1 MLISEKIPDQVHWS
15 EGMLLSPHH
24 FQQSGVHFERQ
35 LAHQLKRVSPFYWGL
50 LQVKFDEIALT
61 HNRLTV
67 EEFHGVMPDGTLI
80 QFMVGDTASE
90 NGDGGADSLS
100 IDLSDAEVE
109 SNKPF
114 YVCVALPKL
123 TDACA
128 SDEETELKRYK
139 SVNSGLTVDQNDANN
154 KVDVV
159 RLRPVLRL
167 VVEESLSPNYTA
179 FPIARLEMSID
190 GSFTMLPYTPPL
202 LSIWPKGW
210 GERATLGAKIENL
223 LARVRSRANQLRSF
237 LVDERSAGFTVES
250 QKQRIHYLTSRLPRA
265 EVLLESDCHPFD
277 LYQAMVEFAANL
289 APLNDD
295 PVSPKCPKYNHD
307 RLDETFSPVMS
318 FIEQTI
324 DRVRLDFSSLT
335 FLKNVDDNFVA
346 KISSGR
352 TDKKLM
358 LAFELPSGVAIEQ
371 TTEWVRN
378 AYICRKEDY
387 LGLEV
392 SRNLGLPRVQ
402 TSEFSDL
409 QLMAGAGE
417 VFFSVEVS
425 LSEET
430 EILVSGSDKALER
443 YAPRAI
449 SCFLPNETNND

>member
-1 MLISEKIPDQVHWS
+1 MLNSDKIPDQVHWS
-15 EGMLLSPHH
+15 EGMFLSPHH
-24 FQQSGVHFERQ
+24 FQQSGVHFEQQ

-50 LQVKFDEIALT
+50 LQIKFDEIALT

-67 EEFHGVMPDGTLI
+67 NEVQGVMPDGTLI
-80 QFMVGDTASE
+80 QYMMGGSVSDTGSTAL
-90 NGDGGADSLS
+90 DALTL
-100 IDLSDAEVE
+100 DLSEAEVD

-114 YVCVALPKL
+114 YVCLALPKL

-128 SDEETELKRYK
+128 SDEDTELKRYT
-139 SVNSGLTVDQNDANN
+139 SINSGLTVDQNDVNN
-154 KVDVV
+154 KVDIV

-179 FPIARLEMSID
+179 FPIARLVMSID

-210 GERATLGAKIENL
+210 GERLTLGSKVESL

-237 LVDERSAGFTVES
+237 LVDERSAGFTIES

-265 EVLLESDCHPFD
+265 EVLLESDCHPFEI
-277 LYQAMVEFAANL
+277 YQAMVEFAANL

-295 PVSPKCPKYNHD
+295 PVAPKCPRYNHD
-307 RLDETFSPVMS
+307 RLDDTFSPVMS
-318 FIEQTI
+318 FIERTI

-335 FLKNVDDNFVA
+335 FVRAADENFTA
-346 KISSGR
+346 KMPSGR
-352 TDKKLM
+352 TDDKLM
-358 LAFELPSGVAIEQ
+358 LAFELPSGVSVEQ
-371 TTEWVRN
+371 TAEWVKN

-387 LGLEV
+387 ETLEV
-392 SRNLGLPRVQ
+392 SRNLGLSRMQ

-409 QLMAGAGE
+409 QLVSGAGE
-417 VFFSVEVS
+417 VFFSIEVS
-425 LSEET
+425 LIGET

-449 SCFLPNETNND
+449 SCFLPNASTND